1 MDIGLSII
9 GSTLTHNDNKLARIF
24 LLYPIKLFFNE
35 GIGMVRRSGWVK
47 GLLWVV
53 LVILAV
59 RIALP
64 YAAQWYIN
72 RTLSQPGEYQ
82 GRVGDV
88 DLMLWKGAYS
98 LDNLI
103 IIKQGGS
110 LERPLFQSQS
120 IEFSLL
126 WSALIDGA
134 VVGNVTLLGPEI
146 NFIDASDDT
155 RDQVGESGNWLNL
168 ASQLFPLQID
178 KLEILD
184 GRIGFYN
191 PDTTP
196 PIDVALHAIDG
207 AAYNLVNSRDL
218 SKDLVARAQFQAN
231 TAEQGTL
238 AVKAKLDP
246 STRKPTFD
254 IDVQAKNVALV
265 NFKNLLDT
273 YAPFDLEAGTLELA
287 AELASDDGHLQGYI
301 KPILHDVTVFS
312 WKGDIVEDEDGFF
325 ESIMEAGSALIAE
338 IFENQSKE
346 QIATRIEL
354 SGELDNPDTPILPAL
369 GAIIENAFINAMNGA
384 VEGSVELD
392 DATRQK
398 QEAESQ
404 APDDNHTRP
413 F

>member
-1 MDIGLSII
+1 
-9 GSTLTHNDNKLARIF
+9 
-24 LLYPIKLFFNE
+24 
-35 GIGMVRRSGWVK
+35 MVRVSGWVK
-47 GLLWVV
+47 GLLGLLLVV
-53 LVILAV
+53 LAI

-98 LDNLI
+98 LDNLL

-110 LERPLFQSQS
+110 LSRPLFQSDS

-126 WSALIDGA
+126 WSALMDGA
-134 VVGNVTLLGPEI
+134 VVGTVTLRRPEI
-146 NFIDASDDT
+146 NFIDATDDSQ
-155 RDQVGESGNWLNL
+155 DQVGVSENWLNL

-178 KLEILD
+178 KLEIIN

-191 PDTTP
+191 PDTAP
-196 PIDVALHAIDG
+196 PIEVALHAING
-207 AAYNLVNSRDL
+207 AAFNLVNSRDL

-238 AVKAKLDP
+238 ALNAKLDP

-273 YAPFDLEAGTLELA
+273 YAPFDLEAGSLELA
-287 AELASDDGHLQGYI
+287 AELASDDGHLKGYI

-312 WKGDIVEDEDGFF
+312 WKGDIVEDDDGFF
-325 ESIMEAGSALIAE
+325 AGIVEAGSALIAE
-338 IFENQSKE
+338 IFENQSEE
-346 QIATRIEL
+346 QIATRIQL
-354 SGELDNPDTPILPAL
+354 SGNLDDPDTPILPAI
-369 GAIIENAFINAMNGA
+369 GAIIENAFINAIQGT
-384 VEGSVELD
+384 VEGSVELE

-398 QEAESQ
+398 QESENQPPADKS
-404 APDDNHTRP
+404 
-413 F
+413 